1 MTGSV
6 AENGVHIRGIFRRA
20 VNGKVRLDRSGKSS
34 AVHAVRAADTV
45 LSEEAVAETQ
55 CKGKTLLAYIF
66 LLLQTLL
73 LLEGQS
79 FHKNPKM
86 LNHFLQRYP
95 RIYFP
100 FLQIPAPYIPWS
112 KVPCF

>member
-66 LLLQTLL
+66 YGVNILKEA
-73 LLEGQS
+73 EGG
-79 FHKNPKM
+79 KEK
-86 LNHFLQRYP
+86 
-95 RIYFP
+95 
-100 FLQIPAPYIPWS
+100 
-112 KVPCF
+112 K